1 MGRKKK
7 YKQAREQYVE
17 QYEEWIRFLK
27 KKCHY
32 YAVAYLILF
41 FLFPFIFIFILLFDI
56 TIAFALIGCTC
67 FIASVSY
74 FFILKYYAKTKNED
88 FYTLLSKSR
97 HGNGTMVFAVFQYS
111 RSGMLLITILG
122 AIGFYHWLK

>member
-1 MGRKKK
+1 MSKKKK
-7 YKQAREQYVE
+7 YKKAREQYIE
-17 QYEEWIRFLK
+17 QYEEWTRFLK

-41 FLFPFIFIFILLFDI
+41 FLFPFIFILLFDI
-56 TIAFALIGCTC
+56 TIAFALIGCTW

-74 FFILKYYAKTKNED
+74 FLIFKYYAKNKNED

-97 HGNGTMVFAVFQYS
+97 YGNGTIVSAVFQYS
-111 RSGMLLITILG
+111 RGGMLLMTILG
-122 AIGFYHWLK
+122 TIGLYHWLK

>member
-17 QYEEWIRFLK
+17 QYEEWARFLQ

-32 YAVAYLILF
+32 YAVAYLTLF
-41 FLFPFIFIFILLFDI
+41 CIFPFIFILLFDI

-74 FFILKYYAKTKNED
+74 FFIFKHYAKTKNDD

-97 HGNGTMVFAVFQYS
+97 YGNGTMVSAVFQYS
-111 RSGMLLITILG
+111 RGGMLLMTILG